1 MLGGLAVAIA
11 VAVTP
16 STVPSADNSLLGQA
30 RGVFKSLPK
39 SIPSPDN
46 PLTAE
51 KIVLGRMLFFE
62 PRVSVDGTVSCSR
75 CHQPGLYSTDGLP
88 KPIGV
93 LHRENPRNAPVI
105 FNAALQ
111 IAAHWR
117 GDRTSVE
124 DQAMQALIGPPSFGN
139 PSYQAAMAKLRALPG
154 YPDLFARAFPGE
166 KEPVTPENWGK
177 AIGAYERT
185 LV

>member
-1 MLGGLAVAIA
+1 MREEERKMAAKMTRRLLISILAGVSVVVALAVTARMA
-11 VAVTP
+11 
-16 STVPSADNSLLGQA
+16 PSADTSLLEQA
-30 RGVFKSLPK
+30 RSVFKPLPK
-39 SIPSPDN
+39 TIPAPAD

-51 KIVLGRMLFFE
+51 KIALGRMLFFE
-62 PRVSVDGTVSCSR
+62 PRVSLDGTVSCSR
-75 CHQPGLYSTDGLP
+75 CHQPGLYSTDALP

-139 PSYQAAMAKLRALPG
+139 PSYQAAMAKLKAIPG
-154 YPDLFARAFPGE
+154 YRDIFARAFP
-166 KEPVTPENWGK
+166 N
-177 AIGAYERT
+177 
-185 LV
+185 